1 MVIKDQVRVAVV
13 NTTVHKGGAAR
24 AAYNHAKEISKYYS
38 EIGLTFFHAE
48 NNMKNG
54 LVFGMRKNLSRYINT
69 VLTRIFGSG
78 FIFDLGFS
86 KKLKQELKDYQVLHL
101 HNIHGYYLNYIN
113 LLEYWKNRPLIWT
126 WHDMWGATGRCA
138 FSYECE
144 AWKDGCK
151 TCPNLNYYPAA
162 WIDNAREEFILK
174 DKLYK
179 TFKTN
184 YIIVTPSAWLS
195 NVAIERGFD
204 KERVVTI
211 PYSLNIESFK
221 PLDKGLIKKKL
232 GLECNRK
239 YLLFI
244 AADCND
250 PRKGF
255 QDFVQIVEKT
265 NITGIAIGKAPKAEV
280 ENIISIGQIKEE
292 HKLAEYYNAV
302 DAMIIPTKAD
312 NYPNTTMES
321 IACGT
326 PVFGYDVGGLSS
338 QLPDWWDG
346 LVQVD
351 DISGMINKIQKYYDL
366 GGNTDDIS
374 TRLREYAID
383 SWHPEKIANQYMEL
397 YRRVLS

>member
-1 MVIKDQVRVAVV
+1 MAIKNKIKIAVV
-13 NTTVHKGGAAR
+13 NTTVKKGGAAR
-24 AAYNHAKEISKYYS
+24 AAFNHAKEINKYHDEVS
-38 EIGLTFFHAE
+38 LTFYHAE
-48 NNMKNG
+48 DRVQNELAFG
-54 LVFGMRKNLSRYINT
+54 LKKFFSHQINAG
-69 VLTRIFGSG
+69 LARFFGSIT
-78 FIFDLGFS
+78 IFDFGVS
-86 KKLKQELKDYQVLHL
+86 KKLQEELNDFQILHL

-162 WIDNAREEFILK
+162 WVDNAREEFILK

-232 GLECNRK
+232 G
-239 YLLFI
+239 
-244 AADCND
+244 
-250 PRKGF
+250 
-255 QDFVQIVEKT
+255 
-265 NITGIAIGKAPKAEV
+265 
-280 ENIISIGQIKEE
+280 
-292 HKLAEYYNAV
+292 
-302 DAMIIPTKAD
+302 
-312 NYPNTTMES
+312 
-321 IACGT
+321 
-326 PVFGYDVGGLSS
+326 
-338 QLPDWWDG
+338 
-346 LVQVD
+346 
-351 DISGMINKIQKYYDL
+351 
-366 GGNTDDIS
+366 
-374 TRLREYAID
+374 
-383 SWHPEKIANQYMEL
+383 
-397 YRRVLS
+397 